1 MSCINTNENLYK
13 ILQVTKA
20 LLVNEKRIF
29 ELTLEQARLKLE
41 QALAGVRLMKYEEC
55 WDCMN
60 YTTVYD
66 EKDGVYNLPY
76 KSCSCEEE

>member
-29 ELTLEQARLKLE
+29 ELKLE